1 MNGNL
6 VFSNGPRSVP
16 KNPPDYIILDKR
28 ASDSLTSV
36 DKQLAKALQRFA
48 ICLLVNNNSCGKL
61 IFT

>member
-6 VFSNGPRSVP
+6 VFSYGPRSVP

-36 DKQLAKALQRFA
+36 DK
-48 ICLLVNNNSCGKL
+48 
-61 IFT
+61 